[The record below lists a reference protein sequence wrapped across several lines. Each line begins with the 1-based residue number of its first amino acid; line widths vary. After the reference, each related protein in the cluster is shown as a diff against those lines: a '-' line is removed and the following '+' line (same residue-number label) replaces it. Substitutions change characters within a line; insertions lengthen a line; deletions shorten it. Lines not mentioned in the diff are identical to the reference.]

1 MSPRI
6 LLALGLVA
14 FFPTLAI
21 AAEAPLAYFVTET
34 TYTFGAGDPADP
46 RSYQLFHQR
55 PRFTGGAG
63 ATVLAAINAAVDSV
77 VTRRLD
83 DATPWQHG
91 QSMSEGV
98 LDAYADQ
105 TDCASCEWWESV
117 DATVLTNEGGVV
129 VVQVAW
135 HAYTGGAHNAAKV
148 AFLNFDALSGK
159 RLAWI
164 DVVAKADR
172 TAAAAAAERAF
183 RAARDLAPDAD
194 LAAAGFTFPGGAF
207 ALAAE
212 FAITPDGLQLH
223 HDAYDIAPY
232 ALGDTDYVV
241 RWGELAGTLRLDGA
255 LGRFLRRR

>member
-1 MSPRI
+1 MSRRV
-6 LLALGLVA
+6 LLALGFVA
-14 FFPTLAI
+14 SFQALAV
-21 AAEAPLAYFVTET
+21 AAEAPLTYFVTET
-34 TYTFGAGDPADP
+34 THTFTAADPDDP

-55 PRFTGGAG
+55 PRFTGGASVD
-63 ATVLAAINAAVDSV
+63 VLAAINAGVDSV
-77 VTRRLD
+77 VTKRLD
-83 DATPWQHG
+83 DTAPWQHG
-91 QSMSEGV
+91 QAMSEGV
-98 LDAYADQ
+98 LEAYADQ

-148 AFLNFDALSGK
+148 AFLNFDAVTGK
-159 RLAWI
+159 RLAWT

-172 TAAAAAAERAF
+172 AAATTAAERAF

-194 LAAAGFTFPGGAF
+194 LAAAGFTFPDGAF
-207 ALAAE
+207 ALATE
-212 FAITPDGLQLH
+212 FALTPEGLRLH

-255 LGRFLRRR
+255 VGRFLRR